1 MAGELGV
8 FTRGLGAVARK
19 TASFISPPPQAPG
32 GWSDTLE
39 RMIHITAV
47 SYTLGKREGFKI
59 YLSKKKVILQFT
71 LQPKIIQNVSK
82 FKKIG

>member
-1 MAGELGV
+1 MAGAQGV
-8 FTRGLGAVARK
+8 FTRGLGTVAKK

-32 GWSDTLE
+32 GWGDTLE
-39 RMIHITAV
+39 SAIYNTAV
-47 SYTLGKREGFKI
+47 SYTLEKREGFQI

-82 FKKIG
+82 FIKIG